1 MKFYKYDTLVDAL
14 ASLQQRGYT
23 DNYKFEEDQMHGIE
37 TGRQYSADEMTI
49 VEYHRFEG
57 ESNPSD
63 MSIVFAVESN
73 DGRRGTLTSSYGA
86 YADHKM
92 LNFISKV
99 RIKETGEFRINKK
112 MAG

>member
-1 MKFYKYDTLVDAL
+1 MRLPAFSKEAIPTTTNLRKTRCT
-14 ASLQQRGYT
+14 AS
-23 DNYKFEEDQMHGIE
+23 K
-37 TGRQYSADEMTI
+37 SADEMTI

-63 MSIVFAVESN
+63 MSIVFAIESN